1 MNTENNNKPTL
12 PAFPLTKAEEDEVMK
27 LAAVGFMP
35 HEIAVSMEWT
45 RERRAAFCIHA
56 NVPGSAISV
65 LITAGRAT
73 GRAQPQIKLQEAAK
87 AGNIEA
93 IKALQNL
100 QRTNRFNELV
110 NNMDDDEF
118 TP

>member
-1 MNTENNNKPTL
+1 MSIENNDKPSL
-12 PAFPLTKAEEDEVMK
+12 PVISLTKAEETEVMK

-45 RERRAAFCIHA
+45 RERRAAFCILA
-56 NVPGSAISV
+56 NMPGSEISL

-73 GRAQPQIKLQEAAK
+73 GRAQPQIKLQEAAQ

-100 QRTNRFNELV
+100 QRANRFNELV

>member
-1 MNTENNNKPTL
+1 MASPENHTANLPT
-12 PAFPLTKAEEDEVMK
+12 FPLTKAEETEVMK

-35 HEIAVSMEWT
+35 REIAASMEWT
-45 RERRAAFCIHA
+45 RERRAAFCILA

-100 QRTNRFNELV
+100 QWTNRFNELV

>member
-1 MNTENNNKPTL
+1 MNTENNDKPTL
-12 PAFPLTKAEEDEVMK
+12 SAFSLTGAEETEIMK
-27 LAAVGFMP
+27 LAAVGFTP
-35 HEIAVSMEWT
+35 YEIAVSMEWP
-45 RERRAAFCIHA
+45 RERRAAFCILA
-56 NVPGSAISV
+56 KVPGSEIYL
-65 LITAGRAT
+65 LITAGRAN
-73 GRAQPQIKLQEAAK
+73 GRAKPQIKLQEAAQ

>member
-1 MNTENNNKPTL
+1 MNTENNDKPAL
-12 PAFPLTKAEEDEVMK
+12 PALPLTKGEETEVMR

-35 HEIAVSMEWT
+35 HEIAVSMEWP
-45 RERRAAFCIHA
+45 RERRAAFCVLASI
-56 NVPGSAISV
+56 PGSEISV

-73 GRAQPQIKLQEAAK
+73 GRAKPQIKLQEAAT

-110 NNMDDDEF
+110 SNMDDDEF

>member
-1 MNTENNNKPTL
+1 MNTENNDKPTL
-12 PAFPLTKAEEDEVMK
+12 PDFPLTKAEETEVMQ

-35 HEIAVSMEWT
+35 HEIAVSMEWP
-45 RERRAAFCIHA
+45 RERRAAFCFLA
-56 NVPGSAISV
+56 NIPGSTISI
-65 LITAGRAT
+65 LITAGRAA

-118 TP
+118 TL